1 VAVIT
6 QDGRPRT
13 PVEIAAYTAPA
24 DALPGRPVL
33 LRARR
38 AGSAVAVRWQPAAGF
53 SYAAEAIVSDGRRL
67 SFTANRGFR
76 IPAVARGVS
85 VRIAVRSLRDGIV
98 GPAARVRVK
107 ATRRSPAV
115 SPTGRKHR

>member
-1 VAVIT
+1 VIE

-13 PVEIAAYTAPA
+13 PIEVAAYRAPA
-24 DALPGRPVL
+24 DAKPRRPLL

-38 AGSAVAVRWQPAAGF
+38 TGAAVAVRWQPVAGVT
-53 SYAAEAIVSDGRRL
+53 YAAEAIASDGRRL
-67 SFTANRGFR
+67 SFTARRGFR

-85 VRIAVRSLRDGIV
+85 VRIAVRAVRDGV
-98 GPAARVRVK
+98 AGPAARVRVK

-115 SPTGRKHR
+115 PPTGRKHR